1 MTAITPSVNAGSRSF
16 SIVSFLLVLCTR
28 RLKCS
33 SASANRSA
41 CGAALAP
48 SCDGA
53 ARCIRVRKPRSG
65 GKQPARSFPARER
78 PPPARTAT
86 RFIENNARYVEYCG
100 AECVGLYYTCINSY
114 LTPESPAWGRCRPRY
129 SAESRTEFAEDSSLE
144 GRGFELTVPQRSS
157 SNRGPRVLRRSRTS
171 SATFVVTTARL
182 RDREVQAATRWADIK
197 CPRGLVAGS
206 PACSPIAIQFGEELT
221 FERGGA
227 WKRPAHHP
235 ANKNRL
241 AAASERGGGKSAPR
255 ARGMEW
261 PRAPAVV
268 VAAGSNALAPH
279 GRGKGR
285 DIPRRRTALTPA
297 G

>member
-1 MTAITPSVNAGSRSF
+1 ME
-16 SIVSFLLVLCTR
+16 
-28 RLKCS
+28 
-33 SASANRSA
+33 
-41 CGAALAP
+41 
-48 SCDGA
+48 

-65 GKQPARSFPARER
+65 RSSSLRHGGDTVTYAELELRSNRLAHFLRASGLRWLDR
-78 PPPARTAT
+78 YAI
-86 RFIENNARYVEYCG
+86 FIENNARYVEYCG
-100 AECVGLYYTCINSY
+100 AGECVGLYYTCINSY

-261 PRAPAVV
+261 PCAPAVV
-268 VAAGSNALAPH
+268 VSS
-279 GRGKGR
+279 RE
-285 DIPRRRTALTPA
+285 
-297 G
+297 

>member
-1 MTAITPSVNAGSRSF
+1 MIVMMTAITPSVNAGSRSF

-182 RDREVQAATRWADIK
+182 RDRED
-197 CPRGLVAGS
+197 
-206 PACSPIAIQFGEELT
+206 
-221 FERGGA
+221 
-227 WKRPAHHP
+227 
-235 ANKNRL
+235 
-241 AAASERGGGKSAPR
+241 
-255 ARGMEW
+255 
-261 PRAPAVV
+261 
-268 VAAGSNALAPH
+268 
-279 GRGKGR
+279 
-285 DIPRRRTALTPA
+285 
-297 G
+297 

>member
-1 MTAITPSVNAGSRSF
+1 M
-16 SIVSFLLVLCTR
+16 
-28 RLKCS
+28 
-33 SASANRSA
+33 
-41 CGAALAP
+41 
-48 SCDGA
+48 
-53 ARCIRVRKPRSG
+53 
-65 GKQPARSFPARER
+65 
-78 PPPARTAT
+78 
-86 RFIENNARYVEYCG
+86 
-100 AECVGLYYTCINSY
+100 GLYYTCINSY